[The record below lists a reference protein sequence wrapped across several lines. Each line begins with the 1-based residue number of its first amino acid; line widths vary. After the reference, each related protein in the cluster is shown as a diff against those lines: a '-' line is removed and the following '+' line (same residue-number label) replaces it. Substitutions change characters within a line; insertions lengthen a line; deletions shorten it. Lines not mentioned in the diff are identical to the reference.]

1 MPWRSWRVQAAAI
14 ALMLGALP
22 EGMRALPFFP
32 YWLERGLLF
41 VGALWFINLVNFMDG
56 IDWMMVA
63 EVVPVTAGIAVIG
76 ALGALP
82 PEALLVALALNGAML
97 GFAPFNRPVARLF
110 MGDMGSLPIGLL
122 LAWLLI
128 LVAGSG
134 HLVAALLLPLYFVA
148 DTSVTLLRRAR
159 AGEKLWVAHRTHFYQ
174 RARDNG
180 FTNMEIVRRVFLV
193 NVGLVVLAAL
203 SVVDVTAWSSAA
215 GAAHR
220 RRPRRLAAG
229 FLRARAPMSARVLV
243 TGASGFVGR
252 ALVDALADAGHRV
265 RATTRQGAEAKFRVG
280 VETVA
285 TGDYRQPVDWA
296 PLLTGVDSVVHL
308 AGIAHIGPAIDEAA
322 YDRVVHLA
330 TAELAAACSKAA
342 VRRLVFMSSVRAQSG
357 PAADGVLTENDA
369 PRPTEAYG
377 RAKLRA
383 EAAVSAAGVP
393 WTILRPTMVYGAGAK
408 GNLARLLRVADS
420 PWPLPFA
427 GLANQ
432 RSLVS
437 LDNLIAAVRFVL
449 GADVAA
455 RQAVPR
461 RRSDAG
467 DIAADHRRATSRPR
481 ARAAP
486 LSGAASGLCASVQVD
501 RTRRR
506 LGSHRRIAGR
516 RSGQADRRRLA
527 A

>member
-1 MPWRSWRVQAAAI
+1 
-14 ALMLGALP
+14 
-22 EGMRALPFFP
+22 
-32 YWLERGLLF
+32 
-41 VGALWFINLVNFMDG
+41 
-56 IDWMMVA
+56 
-63 EVVPVTAGIAVIG
+63 
-76 ALGALP
+76 
-82 PEALLVALALNGAML
+82 
-97 GFAPFNRPVARLF
+97 
-110 MGDMGSLPIGLL
+110 
-122 LAWLLI
+122 
-128 LVAGSG
+128 
-134 HLVAALLLPLYFVA
+134 
-148 DTSVTLLRRAR
+148 
-159 AGEKLWVAHRTHFYQ
+159 
-174 RARDNG
+174 
-180 FTNMEIVRRVFLV
+180 
-193 NVGLVVLAAL
+193 
-203 SVVDVTAWSSAA
+203 
-215 GAAHR
+215 
-220 RRPRRLAAG
+220 
-229 FLRARAPMSARVLV
+229 MSARVLV
-243 TGASGFVGR
+243 TGATGFVGR

-280 VETVA
+280 VETVT

-427 GLANQ
+427 GLANR

-455 RQAVPR
+455 RQVYLVADPTPVTLPQI
-461 RRSDAG
+461 
-467 DIAADHRRATSRPR
+467 IAALRRGLGRAPRLYPVPPAAFAQAFKLIGRGDVWDRIGGSLVVDPGKLIAAGWRPDADTLGAL
-481 ARAAP
+481 ARIAAP
-486 LSGAASGLCASVQVD
+486 RPLNA
-501 RTRRR
+501 
-506 LGSHRRIAGR
+506 
-516 RSGQADRRRLA
+516 
-527 A
+527 